1 MNTIENLNNHSS
13 DTITTN
19 PLLLPEILLHLGY
32 FLTGSDLINAIL
44 VNRTW
49 HSILQRYVWFSVD
62 LPTEWAIE
70 RMPESC
76 PSRESIRYNCHFIR
90 KLVCPDLSMV
100 DCLVP
105 GCTNLIELDIKI
117 VTMGIV
123 SLLSQNANSLKSL
136 KRIATVHQPARD
148 VGLRS
153 RLFTVVAL
161 LTRLED
167 LWLERLEVHS
177 VDEGY
182 NFLVICQRLSSLRL
196 STFIWNLPYLSLYEF
211 TGIQWLTLIKNKMA
225 PMQELEFVSRCTNV
239 RFFRWQTTNSLPE
252 GQAPRVQ
259 SLLNSRLRYLRTL
272 AIPYTSL
279 SDADIAVIITS
290 LPALVNLHA
299 EASQFGILTT
309 RAIVNSKR
317 GIQELDIRSCEATTS
332 EMIQEILSTCEDL
345 ETFGA
350 GIFDMKDLARG
361 PWVCERL
368 SKLHISIM
376 TTSTTDEAKSAEHE
390 RMYGQLAYLTKLEV
404 LDLGDS
410 KRAHRGTY
418 DWFNLTLSSGL
429 WRLKTLHKLESL
441 TVHEVLGKE
450 EQEWICDN
458 FPNVEILTLSIT
470 GQTFYCVCHPSLSYE
485 SIRN

>member
-1 MNTIENLNNHSS
+1 MNTIENSSNHSS
-13 DTITTN
+13 DTTTTN

-32 FLTGSDLINAIL
+32 FLTGNDLTNAIL

-76 PSRESIRYNCHFIR
+76 PSRESIRHNCHFIR
-90 KLVCPDLSMV
+90 KLACPDLSLV

-105 GCTNLIELDIKI
+105 GCTNLIELEIKI
-117 VTMGIV
+117 VTVGIV
-123 SLLSQNANSLKSL
+123 SLLCQNANSLKSL
-136 KRIATVHQPARD
+136 KRFGTVHQPRRD

-153 RLFTVVAL
+153 RLFMVIAS

-167 LWLERLEVHS
+167 LWLERLEVPL
-177 VDEGY
+177 DKDR
-182 NFLVICQRLSSLRL
+182 NFLVTCQRLSSLRL
-196 STFIWNLPYLSLYEF
+196 STSIWNLPDLSSYEF

-225 PMQELEFVSRCTNV
+225 PMQELEFVSRCPNV

-272 AIPYTSL
+272 AIPHTSL
-279 SDADIAVIITS
+279 SDADIAVIIMS

-309 RAIVNSKR
+309 QAIVNSKR
-317 GIQELDIRSCEATTS
+317 GIQELDIRSCESTTP

-361 PWVCERL
+361 PWVCKRL

-376 TTSTTDEAKSAEHE
+376 TTSTTDEVKSVEHE
-390 RMYGQLAYLTKLEV
+390 RMYDQLAHLTKLEV

-418 DWFNLTLSSGL
+418 DWFDLTLSSGL
-429 WRLKTLHKLESL
+429 WHLKTLRKLEFL
-441 TVHEVLGKE
+441 TVHEALGKE
-450 EQEWICDN
+450 EQEWICEN
-458 FPNVEILTLSIT
+458 IPNVEILTLS
-470 GQTFYCVCHPSLSYE
+470 
-485 SIRN
+485 SI

>member
-1 MNTIENLNNHSS
+1 MNTIENSSNHSS
-13 DTITTN
+13 DTTTTN

-32 FLTGSDLINAIL
+32 FLTGNDLTNAIL

-76 PSRESIRYNCHFIR
+76 PSRESIRHNCHFIR
-90 KLVCPDLSMV
+90 KLACPDLSLV

-105 GCTNLIELDIKI
+105 GCTNLIELEIKI
-117 VTMGIV
+117 VT
-123 SLLSQNANSLKSL
+123 
-136 KRIATVHQPARD
+136 
-148 VGLRS
+148 
-153 RLFTVVAL
+153 VAS

-167 LWLERLEVHS
+167 LWLERLEVPL
-177 VDEGY
+177 DKDR
-182 NFLVICQRLSSLRL
+182 NFLVTCQRLSSLRL
-196 STFIWNLPYLSLYEF
+196 STSIWNLPDLSSYEF

-225 PMQELEFVSRCTNV
+225 PMQELEFVSRCPNV

-272 AIPYTSL
+272 AIPHTSL
-279 SDADIAVIITS
+279 SDADIAVIIMS

-309 RAIVNSKR
+309 QAIVNSKR
-317 GIQELDIRSCEATTS
+317 GIQELDIRSCESTTP

-361 PWVCERL
+361 PWVCKRL

-376 TTSTTDEAKSAEHE
+376 TTSTTDEVKSVEHE
-390 RMYGQLAYLTKLEV
+390 RMYDQLAHLTKLEV

-418 DWFNLTLSSGL
+418 DWFDLTLSSGL
-429 WRLKTLHKLESL
+429 WHLKTLRKLEFL
-441 TVHEVLGKE
+441 TVHEALGKE
-450 EQEWICDN
+450 EQEWICEN
-458 FPNVEILTLSIT
+458 IPNVEILTLS
-470 GQTFYCVCHPSLSYE
+470 
-485 SIRN
+485 SI